1 MKYLLDADLLIKA
14 YDKKLPEATARLRDL
29 FEDEANSFTI
39 TPMITYE
46 VLCGI
51 PWADTDKHTKIKAV
65 LARLESISI
74 DTVIGDTAE
83 RFFRYCR
90 HRDRRLRNTATRSE
104 HKFDYF
110 HFIVAKTYGL
120 TIATDN
126 AIDFDAMENAY
137 RDYLSEVLS

>member
-14 YDKKLPEATARLRDL
+14 YDKEQVEAKNRLRELLQDQN
-29 FEDEANSFTI
+29 NSFAI

-51 PWADTDKHTKIKAV
+51 PWVDTDKHTRVKTV

-74 DTVIGDTAE
+74 DTMIGDTAE

-90 HRDRRLRNTATRSE
+90 HRDRKLRNTATRSE

-120 TIATDN
+120 AIATDN

-137 RDYLSEVLS
+137 RDYLNEMP

>member
-14 YDKKLPEATARLRDL
+14 YDKEQVEAKNRLRELLQDQN
-29 FEDEANSFTI
+29 NSFAI

-51 PWADTDKHTKIKAV
+51 PWADADKHTRIKTV

-90 HRDRRLRNTATRSE
+90 HRDRKLRNTATRSE

-120 TIATDN
+120 AIATDN
-126 AIDFDAMENAY
+126 ALDFDAMENAY
-137 RDYLSEVLS
+137 RDYLSDMP

>member
-14 YDKKLPEATARLRDL
+14 YDKKLPEAKARLRDL
-29 FEDEANSFTI
+29 FEDEANSFAI

-120 TIATDN
+120 AIATDN

-137 RDYLSEVLS
+137 QDYLNEKS

>member
-14 YDKKLPEATARLRDL
+14 YDKEQAEAKIRLRELLQDQS
-29 FEDEANSFTI
+29 NSFAI

-51 PWADTDKHTKIKAV
+51 PWLDSEKHTKIKSI
-65 LARLESISI
+65 LERLESIAI
-74 DTVIGDTAE
+74 DSEIGHTAE

-90 HRDRRLRNTATRSE
+90 HRDRKLRNTATRSE

-120 TIATDN
+120 AIATDN

-137 RDYLSEVLS
+137 QDYLTEAS